1 MEQVPKKG
9 MSKGCMVA
17 LIIGIVLLVIVV
29 ALGITCYLKRDAVIK
44 WGTQSALTMVK
55 AEIAKTPVPG
65 VNAEKF
71 GIIVDSFLTRIEAEP
86 LDYQKYQQFVPVI
99 QKIGADKQVDAA
111 EVSQLV
117 DAVVTYFP
125 DLEPLRSGIVE
136 ETPTVVEPDSASA
149 PATDSVPVTQ

>member
-9 MSKGCMVA
+9 MSKGCMIA
-17 LIIGIVLLVIVV
+17 LIIGIALLVIVI

-65 VNAEKF
+65 INSEKF
-71 GIIVDSFLTRIEAEP
+71 GMIVDSFLTRFAADT
-86 LDYQKYQQFVPVI
+86 LDYEKYQLFVPVM
-99 QKIGADKQVDAA
+99 QKVGADKQIDKSK
-111 EVSQLV
+111 VSQLV

-125 DLEPLRSGIVE
+125 DLEPLRIGIME
-136 ETPTVVEPDSASA
+136 EVPAGIESDSATAPDS
-149 PATDSVPVTQ
+149 TPVTQ

>member
-17 LIIGIVLLVIVV
+17 LIIGIVLLVIVI
-29 ALGITCYLKRDAVIK
+29 ALGITCYVYKDSVIK

-65 VNAEKF
+65 VNSEKF
-71 GIIVDSFLTRIEAEP
+71 GVIVDSFLTRVAADT
-86 LDYQKYQQFVPVI
+86 LDYKKYQLFVPVM
-99 QKIGADKQVDAA
+99 QKVGADKQIDKD

-117 DAVVTYFP
+117 DAIMTYFP
-125 DLEPLRSGIVE
+125 DLEPLRAGIVE
-136 ETPTVVEPDSASA
+136 EAPTAVEPDSASA
-149 PATDSVPVTQ
+149 PARDSAPVTQ